1 MVLRKKQA
9 FVIVSETVAET
20 IPLEEDVLNHLSAAD
35 IFNLIVQ
42 LPAGYRTVFNLHVV
56 EGMNHGEIASLLGI
70 SEGTSK
76 SQLSKARSLL
86 QKMLLQKNITYVK
99 RSTQ

>member
-1 MVLRKKQA
+1 
-9 FVIVSETVAET
+9 
-20 IPLEEDVLNHLSAAD
+20 LNNLSATD

-42 LPAGYRTVFNLHVV
+42 LPAGYRTVFNLHAI
-56 EGMNHGEIASLLGI
+56 EGMNHGEIASLLDI

>member
-1 MVLRKKQA
+1 MFLRKKQA
-9 FVIVSETVAET
+9 FVVVSETAAATV
-20 IPLEEDVLNHLSAAD
+20 PLEEDVLNNLSAAD
-35 IFNLIVQ
+35 IFNLVVQ
-42 LPAGYRTVFNLHVV
+42 LPAGYRTVFNLHVI
-56 EGMNHGEIASLLGI
+56 EGMPHTEIAALLGI